1 MSICVNHV
9 RPSPTPEAAA
19 EPDAPAKAY
28 EQMTVQELRDL
39 CDERGLRY
47 TAKTRKA
54 DLIASLEADGA

>member
-9 RPSPTPEAAA
+9 RPSPVPVPATDPAA
-19 EPDAPAKAY
+19 PTKAY
-28 EQMTVQELRDL
+28 EQMTVQELHDL

-54 DLIASLEADGA
+54 DLIAALEADGA

>member
-9 RPSPTPEAAA
+9 RPSPAPEPAA
-19 EPDAPAKAY
+19 EPDVPAKAL
-28 EQMTVQELRDL
+28 EEMKMQELHDL

-54 DLIASLEADGA
+54 DLIAALEADGA